1 MRLKMLVLV
10 AVAAS
15 AASACSRSGAAVS
28 KPPAASSGE
37 ASQVVAEIDG
47 APITRGDLDK
57 KAAEPLLAIRQQEYD
72 TLRRALDEMI
82 TDRLIEKEAAARKV
96 TKEALLKSEVE
107 DQVPEPDAARVDA
120 LYEQHKQRFGG
131 KSREEMGPEIARAV
145 QQQDLNVRR
154 QAFAEELR
162 SKAKV
167 RVALEPPRA
176 QVAIP
181 AGAPSLGPA
190 SAPVTIVE
198 FSDYQ
203 CPYCRRA
210 QNTVD
215 ELVAKYK
222 DKVRL
227 VHRDFP
233 LDGHPRAFPAARAA
247 RCAGEQGKFWDYHRG
262 LLVGTGD
269 FSDQDFKSRAQ
280 ALGLDGSKFDACL
293 QSPRHDQE
301 IRASVEDGTRIGVT
315 GTPAFF
321 INGRMLFG
329 ARPIEQ
335 FQEVIDSELSQGG
348 ATRQGG

>member
-1 MRLKMLVLV
+1 
-10 AVAAS
+10 
-15 AASACSRSGAAVS
+15 
-28 KPPAASSGE
+28 
-37 ASQVVAEIDG
+37 
-47 APITRGDLDK
+47 
-57 KAAEPLLAIRQQEYD
+57 
-72 TLRRALDEMI
+72 
-82 TDRLIEKEAAARKV
+82 
-96 TKEALLKSEVE
+96 
-107 DQVPEPDAARVDA
+107 
-120 LYEQHKQRFGG
+120 
-131 KSREEMGPEIARAV
+131 
-145 QQQDLNVRR
+145 
-154 QAFAEELR
+154 
-162 SKAKV
+162 
-167 RVALEPPRA
+167 
-176 QVAIP
+176 VAIP

-247 RCAGEQGKFWDYHRG
+247 RCAGEQGRFWDYHRG